1 MSENSTKEL
10 GQVIQ
15 IDDDRV
21 HYLKNVVRGSVEDR
35 LNAMLDAEAERLCNA
50 SRYERTE
57 ARRDTRAGS
66 YSRKLQTQAGEITL
80 RVPKLRQQ
88 TCMSPQS
95 GTWLT
100 VWGDADDRTLS

>member
-21 HYLKNVVRGSVEDR
+21 RHYLKNVVRGRVEDT
-35 LNAMLDAEAERLCNA
+35 LNAMLGAEAERLCNA

-66 YSRKLQTQAGEITL
+66 YSRKLQAGEMTL

-88 TCMSPQS
+88 TCPTYI
-95 GTWLT
+95 GVTGP
-100 VWGDADDRTLS
+100 VYD